1 MIFTD
6 SKVTNYTLYLKYN
19 SWQDGQK
26 PTTVSV
32 KIGDGKNDISL
43 QLLLKVMQYAK
54 NANSKNTNSFQ
65 EVLDAALYKGLSE
78 SEKQLL
84 TTLKNDS
91 ESIAQGDV
99 SLKEENKDDVQL
111 LKNIPTDEYLKD
123 LKSLEDLD
131 FKIRNLDKFHKKMQK
146 ISGNLPLE
154 EMFLDVAGTST
165 QLSNLHITD
174 MNRLNNLNINSPSF
188 H

>member
-1 MIFTD
+1 
-6 SKVTNYTLYLKYN
+6 
-19 SWQDGQK
+19 
-26 PTTVSV
+26 
-32 KIGDGKNDISL
+32 
-43 QLLLKVMQYAK
+43 MQYIRRARGWIWRDSWTCSWWWTFINRDCSSRRRVECLGWRLK
-54 NANSKNTNSFQ
+54 IE
-65 EVLDAALYKGLSE
+65 EVRCLVED
-78 SEKQLL
+78 
-84 TTLKNDS
+84 T
-91 ESIAQGDV
+91 
-99 SLKEENKDDVQL
+99 KEENKDDVQL